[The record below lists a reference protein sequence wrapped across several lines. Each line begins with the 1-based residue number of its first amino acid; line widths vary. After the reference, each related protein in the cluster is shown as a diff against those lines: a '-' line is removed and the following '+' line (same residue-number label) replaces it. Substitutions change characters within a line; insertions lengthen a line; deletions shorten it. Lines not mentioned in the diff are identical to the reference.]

1 MRFNITSRWIQA
13 ELLCEEDLKA
23 RILTLK
29 HFLKVAAVLLFCWI
43 FCVCFLKEAISFACS
58 TSLSSITL
66 TASSKSHLPL
76 WRLLC
81 IDSRKPLRAYLST
94 ISTLPQLTLSSY
106 PLHLRREQ
114 TAFQKAMEIV
124 DGEGNYK
131 KLRQVLKGASL
142 PSLPYLGM
150 YLTELIYADVLLAI
164 VLVSSP
170 KHLSLTFS

>member
-1 MRFNITSRWIQA
+1 
-13 ELLCEEDLKA
+13 
-23 RILTLK
+23 
-29 HFLKVAAVLLFCWI
+29 
-43 FCVCFLKEAISFACS
+43 
-58 TSLSSITL
+58 
-66 TASSKSHLPL
+66 
-76 WRLLC
+76 
-81 IDSRKPLRAYLST
+81 
-94 ISTLPQLTLSSY
+94 
-106 PLHLRREQ
+106 
-114 TAFQKAMEIV
+114 MEIV